1 MLNVRYLSTLSIMIK
16 HFDQCINTLICD
28 IEDKNDKDKARKSIE
43 ISPFTTIMKEL
54 EETGTSTAVIYDFDD
69 DFSDK
74 YDYQIGEFN
83 RHIVSH
89 YSYWD
94 KLYSVE
100 TTDDGVLISILK

>member
-28 IEDKNDKDKARKSIE
+28 IEDNNDKDKARKSIE
-43 ISPFTTIMKEL
+43 ISPFTTIIKDL
-54 EETGTSTAVIYDFDD
+54 EETGSSVAVIYDFDN

-74 YDYQIGEFN
+74 YDYQIAEFN
-83 RHIVSH
+83 RHILNH

-100 TTDDGVLISILK
+100 TTEDGVLISILK